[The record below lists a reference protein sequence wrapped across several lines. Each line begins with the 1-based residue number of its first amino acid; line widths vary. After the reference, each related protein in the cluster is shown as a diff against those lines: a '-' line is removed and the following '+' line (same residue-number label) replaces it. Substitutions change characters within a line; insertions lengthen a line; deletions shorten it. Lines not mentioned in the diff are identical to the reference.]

1 MIDKQELINMD
12 QGDLVSLSCDVLKA
26 LTMKAGQENMHV
38 LPDGFVI
45 KCNSDRVNWTFDI
58 TVKQEFTEKGKKDF
72 DEFCNSDRVKE
83 AAQRFKDTQLFKTVI
98 HPGDLDES

>member
-12 QGDLVSLSCDVLKA
+12 HGDLTSLSCDVLMA
-26 LTMKAGQENMHV
+26 LTIKAARENAHV

-45 KCNSDRVNWTFDI
+45 KSNGDRVKWTFDI
-58 TVKQEFTEKGKKDF
+58 KVKQEFTEKGKKDF
-72 DEFCNSDRVKE
+72 DEFRNSVRIKE